1 MNIEQICKDH
11 TYDILEQ
18 LHSENGHSWLD
29 LNGKFGL
36 EVIWNSIEG
45 LERGRLFVTLWDGCL
60 AYAGPNEC
68 TMLGFS
74 LDNCSSNIESELAL
88 AIGWAREQALGYPS
102 LE

>member
-1 MNIEQICKDH
+1 MNIEQICKNH

-18 LHSENGHSWLD
+18 LHSENGHNWLD
-29 LNGKFGL
+29 LNGEFGI
-36 EVIWNSIEG
+36 EVTWSSIEDLKKG
-45 LERGRLFVTLWDGCL
+45 HFFVELWDGNC

-68 TMLGFS
+68 TMRGFS
-74 LDNCSSNIESELAL
+74 LYDYSSNIESELAL